1 MSCKRTRG
9 VCGKEECENCRPRS
23 CASHERMREC
33 WSEKNKEKLWEITYG
48 SSTKKYWFICKECN
62 HEFSSSPA
70 VISSG
75 HWCPYCGGQKLCND
89 DNCKYCFEKSCAS
102 REKMLNSWSI
112 KNKFSPREI
121 AKSSGNK
128 CLFNCDSCG
137 HEFSSSPAV
146 ISSGHWCPYC
156 GGQKLCNDD
165 NCKYCFEKSCASH
178 EKMSKYWSR
187 KNKLTARECSKGS
200 NVKFWFVCNKCE
212 HEFDSTPNDISRTDG
227 KSTWCP
233 FCVNK
238 TEMKLGDFL
247 REKLDIKDQA
257 RFEWCGNKKYRFDF
271 HIKSM
276 ALIIELDGPQHFR
289 QVSNWTPP
297 EETQANDR
305 IKEEKAMENG
315 YHLLRLSQE
324 DIFNDGYN
332 WKEFL
337 TDFIDGLEGKP
348 SIHYC
353 PKYPEEFRIKI
364 TES

>member
-62 HEFSSSPA
+62 
-70 VISSG
+70 
-75 HWCPYCGGQKLCND
+75 
-89 DNCKYCFEKSCAS
+89 
-102 REKMLNSWSI
+102 
-112 KNKFSPREI
+112 
-121 AKSSGNK
+121 
-128 CLFNCDSCG
+128 